1 MRRIEVVLLLALSF
15 VYTASAETIIPIGT
29 DQVHVDTV
37 TLIIGG
43 IATGL
48 AAVMLVLNGI
58 KWITADDAQDRLEA
72 KKAII
77 IILVA
82 LLMLVL
88 AQFLVAMF
96 FSMPTGY

>member
-1 MRRIEVVLLLALSF
+1 MRRVTCALFVALFF
-15 VYTASAETIIPIGT
+15 VYSAAAETVIPIGT
-29 DQVHVDTV
+29 DAAHVDTV